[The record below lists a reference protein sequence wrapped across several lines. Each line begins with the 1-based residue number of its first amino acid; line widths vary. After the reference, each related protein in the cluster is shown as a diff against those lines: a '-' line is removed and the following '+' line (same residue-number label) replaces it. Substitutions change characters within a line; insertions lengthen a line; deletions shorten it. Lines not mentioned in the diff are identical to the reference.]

1 MNQEAKHFR
10 NRSYYLRDLTEY
22 GMGCVV
28 KLSILSQNWSAI
40 FREIVERAY
49 REIEDETV
57 YKKNRLQF
65 LKQRQHQQTQQQQ
78 QQLQQQQM
86 QQPQQQSQQA

>member
-1 MNQEAKHFR
+1 
-10 NRSYYLRDLTEY
+10 
-22 GMGCVV
+22 MGCVV

-78 QQLQQQQM
+78 QLQQLQQ